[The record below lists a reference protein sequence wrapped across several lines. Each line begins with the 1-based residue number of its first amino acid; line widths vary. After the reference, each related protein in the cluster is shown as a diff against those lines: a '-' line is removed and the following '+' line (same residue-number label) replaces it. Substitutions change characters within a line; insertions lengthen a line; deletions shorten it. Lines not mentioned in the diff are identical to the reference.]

1 MQDKLAY
8 LAKEQFQTNHLLLD
22 GQWWLNSGYLWHSVQ
37 SSYNCKSAKG
47 TSESDVLREWSGHSR
62 SSQSKQLNLKL
73 TANISCLD

>member
-47 TSESDVLREWSGHSR
+47 TSESDVLRE
-62 SSQSKQLNLKL
+62 
-73 TANISCLD
+73 